1 MSPSRKPI
9 QSSIEWAH
17 GFTWVAIKNT
27 CSIFFAG
34 SETLK
39 ASKKV
44 SRAGNWYDLCPQRLY
59 GSFGE
64 TAKTWRTAA
73 SHLLKDAVK
82 VPKTHAC
89 CIRVRLKNPVIV
101 EELVAFLKLLFAF
114 WNGALVVRHVLSF
127 QTIPRSFG
135 VSYRTQFLTR
145 LEHVAVRL
153 LNEIAVRTRLN
164 SPKN

>member
-1 MSPSRKPI
+1 MSASRKPI
-9 QSSIEWAH
+9 QSNSIEWAH
-17 GFTWVAIKNT
+17 GFTRVSIKNT

-44 SRAGNWYDLCPQRLY
+44 SRAGNWYDLCPRRLY

-64 TAKTWRTAA
+64 TAKTLRTAA

-82 VPKTHAC
+82 VPKTHTC
-89 CIRVRLKNPVIV
+89 CNSGSVFKNPVII

-114 WNGALVVRHVLSF
+114 WNAALVVRHVLSF
-127 QTIPRSFG
+127 QTIPRSFV

-145 LEHVAVRL
+145 LELTCSSACFEWDSCS
-153 LNEIAVRTRLN
+153 NKT
-164 SPKN
+164 